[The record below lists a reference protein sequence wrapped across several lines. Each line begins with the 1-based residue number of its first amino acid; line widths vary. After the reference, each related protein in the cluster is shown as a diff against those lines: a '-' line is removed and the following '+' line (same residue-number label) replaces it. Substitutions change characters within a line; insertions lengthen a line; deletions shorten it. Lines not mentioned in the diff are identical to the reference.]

1 MIDLSP
7 VVHVVDDDPS
17 FRTAIADLLS
27 ACGHRVALYESAT
40 QLLETLPGG
49 SGCILLDQQMSG
61 LSGTQLQ
68 GRLAEL
74 GNRLPIVFL
83 TGHGDIATS
92 VQTIKAG
99 AEDFLTKPVPKE
111 KLLAAIERAIV
122 RCEEMQKQ
130 DNRIAALRSLV
141 SRLTPRER
149 DVFALLVRG
158 KPHKQIAFALGT
170 SERTVKMHRHRVMH
184 KCQVHSLAE
193 LAVIAERLGL
203 LPAADTVGNKS
214 LQHPGA
220 RAATTVRPFPCST
233 RVTTGDG
240 R

>member
-1 MIDLSP
+1 MRGRPMTDLSP
-7 VVHVVDDDPS
+7 VVHIVDDDPS

-27 ACGHRVALYESAT
+27 ACGHRVALYESAK
-40 QLLETLPGG
+40 QLLDTLPGG
-49 SGCILLDQQMSG
+49 CGCILLDQQMSG

-83 TGHGDIATS
+83 TGHGDIPTS

-99 AEDFLTKPVPKE
+99 AEDFLTKPVPTE
-111 KLLAAIERAIV
+111 KLLAAIKRAIV
-122 RCEEMQKQ
+122 RCEETQKQ

-141 SRLTPRER
+141 CRLTPRER
-149 DVFALLVRG
+149 DVFTLLVRG

-203 LPAADTVGNKS
+203 LPPADSVVNKTF
-214 LQHPGA
+214 QHPGP
-220 RAATTVRPFPCST
+220 RAATTSGFSSAR
-233 RVTTGDG
+233 RA
-240 R
+240 